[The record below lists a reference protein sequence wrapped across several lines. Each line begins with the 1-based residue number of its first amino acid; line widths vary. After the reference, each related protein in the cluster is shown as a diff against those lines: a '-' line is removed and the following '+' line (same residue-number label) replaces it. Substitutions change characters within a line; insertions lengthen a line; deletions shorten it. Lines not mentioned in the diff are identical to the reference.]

1 MELQVGVKILLKNK
15 VGKFLLLKRSA
26 KKYPEVGEKWD
37 IVGGRIDPG
46 TPLLDNLK
54 REIKEETRLDFTGQ
68 PKLIAAQDILR
79 VEGKHVVRLTY
90 TGEIS
95 GTPVLNEDHDEYRWF
110 ELDEIKKLSEKEL
123 DSYFKELLEY
133 EVI

>member
-1 MELQVGVKILLKNK
+1 M
-15 VGKFLLLKRSA
+15 
-26 KKYPEVGEKWD
+26 
-37 IVGGRIDPG
+37 
-46 TPLLDNLK
+46 
-54 REIKEETRLDFTGQ
+54 
-68 PKLIAAQDILR
+68 
-79 VEGKHVVRLTY
+79 VRLTY

>member
-1 MELQVGVKILLKNK
+1 L
-15 VGKFLLLKRSA
+15 S
-26 KKYPEVGEKWD
+26 
-37 IVGGRIDPG
+37 GGRIDPG